1 MMRSAS
7 SRFCSCST
15 TTTTPTFR
23 GGGERKKGKR
33 SPNEARFGRRRR
45 LQRRS
50 SSTTTSA
57 EGGGSE
63 EARTMKNDDD
73 IDRSVDATMMGT
85 TTTRTSESTNG
96 TYIANSK
103 VPKKLEPPKRD
114 TGIPSELDINID
126 IDEGKK
132 KKLKRKKMKT
142 RASRKSNRWNVL
154 MTFYIALSLFV
165 ISLWFVSL
173 SLSLWFALNSNA
185 RRACKRAT
193 LTTPF
198 LFSFLE
204 NENDRTHEEDERR
217 GSGNRE
223 LVVSGE
229 RGRPRRG
236 RVSVSMDGER
246 RGGAG

>member
-1 MMRSAS
+1 MRSAS

-15 TTTTPTFR
+15 TTTTTPTSALLLLR

-33 SPNEARFGRRRR
+33 SPNETRFGRRRR
-45 LQRRS
+45 LQRRR
-50 SSTTTSA
+50 SSTTGSSA

-73 IDRSVDATMMGT
+73 IDRSENATMMGT
-85 TTTRTSESTNG
+85 TRTESTTNG

-132 KKLKRKKMKT
+132 KTSHKKNENAL
-142 RASRKSNRWNVL
+142 ASRKSNRWNVL
-154 MTFYIALSLFV
+154 MTFYLSLSLFF

-173 SLSLWFALNSNA
+173 SLSL
-185 RRACKRAT
+185 
-193 LTTPF
+193 
-198 LFSFLE
+198 
-204 NENDRTHEEDERR
+204 
-217 GSGNRE
+217 
-223 LVVSGE
+223 
-229 RGRPRRG
+229 
-236 RVSVSMDGER
+236 SVCSI
-246 RGGAG
+246 

>member
-1 MMRSAS
+1 MMMRSAS

-45 LQRRS
+45 LQRRR
-50 SSTTTSA
+50 SSTTGSSA

-173 SLSLWFALNSNA
+173 SLSLVRFEF
-185 RRACKRAT
+185 KRAK
-193 LTTPF
+193 
-198 LFSFLE
+198 
-204 NENDRTHEEDERR
+204 
-217 GSGNRE
+217 
-223 LVVSGE
+223 
-229 RGRPRRG
+229 
-236 RVSVSMDGER
+236 SV
-246 RGGAG
+246 